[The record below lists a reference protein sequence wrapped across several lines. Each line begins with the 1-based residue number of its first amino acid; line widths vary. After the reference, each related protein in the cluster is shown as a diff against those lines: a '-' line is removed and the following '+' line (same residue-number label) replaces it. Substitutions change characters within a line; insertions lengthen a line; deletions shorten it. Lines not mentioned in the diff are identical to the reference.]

1 MSYKSK
7 VSSWLVCVIVGLTA
21 VPIIPILMIDFSWVM
36 MITILLIICFELY
49 FIFSIIYIVDGQTL
63 TVKCGFLQKKRFNIT
78 KIKKIQRTNSILS
91 SPAASLDKIAIYFF
105 DQRTPLIISP
115 QKRTEFI
122 NHLQRINP
130 NIVYADH

>member
-1 MSYKSK
+1 
-7 VSSWLVCVIVGLTA
+7 
-21 VPIIPILMIDFSWVM
+21 
-36 MITILLIICFELY
+36 MITISLIVCFELY
-49 FIFSIIYIVDGQTL
+49 FIFSITYIVDGKTL
-63 TVKCGFLQKKRFNIT
+63 TIKCGFLQKKRFNIA
-78 KIKKIQRTNSILS
+78 KIKKIQRTSSILS
-91 SPAASLDKIAIYFF
+91 SPAASLSSPAASLDRIAIYFF